1 MVWKWP
7 FLLVH
12 KQPTNVCM
20 KLPTIPLGLAAKI
33 VKNRPLSEPIRLQD
47 LEDKFMNEFICLIS
61 LMEHYLLC
69 TGKDF
74 STKLTCD
81 LQRLVLI
88 HVSKSRQESTCIYC
102 SDNVKS
108 VGSDD
113 SRQQTNTPCAAKY
126 CMWVL
131 QRYSP
136 SSRPLPVIIFKTHK
150 FFSLFKCFL
159 VSVVGWKMWGWQGK
173 ATAKLQ
179 GTHRNW
185 SCCPVVDH
193 WHCCILDCLLTIMPP
208 PHQDFVNDESAHLL
222 TGSSSLA
229 CVLLK

>member
-1 MVWKWP
+1 
-7 FLLVH
+7 
-12 KQPTNVCM
+12 M

-47 LEDKFMNEFICLIS
+47 LEDNFMNEFICLIS

-126 CMWVL
+126 VCGFCNGIA
-131 QRYSP
+131 
-136 SSRPLPVIIFKTHK
+136 PLLGLFLLSFLKLIN
-150 FFSLFKCFL
+150 FSLCLNVFWCQLSDERCGVDKEKQRQN
-159 VSVVGWKMWGWQGK
+159 SKGRI
-173 ATAKLQ
+173 
-179 GTHRNW
+179 GTGA
-185 SCCPVVDH
+185 V
-193 WHCCILDCLLTIMPP
+193 
-208 PHQDFVNDESAHLL
+208 
-222 TGSSSLA
+222 
-229 CVLLK
+229 VLLLIIGIAAYSTVC